1 MIWCRLR
8 ISGSTSL
15 ADFHQIIQIVFGW
28 DDDHLHRF
36 HIYGKDYGIAYLGGI
51 SFSDDPYAVLLDDF
65 AFDVGDRFT
74 YEYNFF
80 ESCFHDIRIEAIE
93 TESASSMSPFCL
105 KGKGMPGATQYDETI
120 RTIELMQAIVEADES
135 ATVDDI
141 RCQIEA
147 LDAVRFNRKKAN
159 HHLRQ
164 IDQKKPKIAQNQT
177 NNLNVGIRD

>member
-1 MIWCRLR
+1 MIWRRLR
-8 ISGSTSL
+8 IPGSTSL

-80 ESCFHDIRIEAIE
+80 ESWLHDIRIEAIE
-93 TESASSMSPFCL
+93 TVSTSPLYPFCI

-120 RTIELMQAIVEADES
+120 RTIELMQAIIEADES
-135 ATVDDI
+135 TTVGDI

-159 HHLRQ
+159 ARLRQ
-164 IDQKKPKIAQNQT
+164 IDLKNHKLTQRPTGSLAAEAS
-177 NNLNVGIRD
+177 